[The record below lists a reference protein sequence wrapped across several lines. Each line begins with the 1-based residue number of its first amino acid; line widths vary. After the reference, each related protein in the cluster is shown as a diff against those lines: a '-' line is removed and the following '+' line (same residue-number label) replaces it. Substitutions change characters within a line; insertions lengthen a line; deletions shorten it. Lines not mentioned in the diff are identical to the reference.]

1 MITKILT
8 MKEFLVTIQ
17 LIFTVLCSSAQAD
30 TSQNNLTKEHIIIT
44 GVIADSITSLGIK
57 GATIELSWVASTKS
71 VATNDIVKKMSLTT
85 ANGKFIIDN
94 IPFCEK
100 YTIIVSSIG
109 YDTKFR
115 EIFITH
121 PAIQNGTRGVKNIG
135 TIKLLQSEKMLANV
149 VVTST
154 TAPAMQFGIDRK
166 IFNVEKNITAQGGTA
181 VDVMKNIPSVSVD
194 VDGNVQMRNSSP
206 QILIDGRPTILT
218 LDQIPADDIERVEL
232 VTNPSAK
239 YDASSSGGIIDI
251 IMKKN
256 KRTGLNGIASLG
268 AGTPGLF
275 NGNLNLNLRQ
285 EKFNFFISGNYNRSG
300 GQAIEETN
308 RQNKSNGQVTDY
320 FYQSST
326 NERIRAFKSA
336 RFGMDYYIDNNSTIS
351 ITQSFNTGN
360 VENTEIQNQQYLD
373 KNAYLNYTGLRTSN
387 GLGAFNR
394 SSSRLSFEK
403 KFDRPDKKLTADIT
417 YNKGSRSN
425 ESSITNNF
433 YALDG
438 TEYSPPNMVRNDG
451 SGDDQQFTAQADY
464 TNKISDDKRIEFGI
478 RSFHSKNSTSF
489 GTYSVDLSDHETK
502 LPLSNNYEY
511 TEMVNA
517 GYFNYANKWKSI
529 SYQLG
534 LRMEFSKLDGYLTD
548 SNFHFGYT
556 FPDGFNNLGYALF
569 PSFFLTQPLSENE
582 DIQFNFSKRIRR
594 PRFWEINPFVD
605 INDPLN
611 IRQGNPAL
619 KPEYT
624 NSFELNYFKRF
635 NKNGGS
641 FLAVLYFKNN
651 VGDVTQ
657 YSDTISTAFYQQ
669 LSNAA
674 ISPDAILNTY
684 INAGYTNR
692 MGAEFTAQKKFS
704 KGLDLTYN
712 ADIQYRVTKAS
723 VNKLDLNNK
732 GFNFGTKLIANYKVS
747 TETNRLFKNLGFQL
761 VANYQGPRVIPQGR
775 TKQQFVADF
784 AMRKEFLKM
793 KAASLSFSINDILNT
808 RRFGS
813 IYDTEHFYQDSYRR
827 WSVRTFRLTFT
838 YKFGNS
844 NIDLFKKRSNS
855 TDFESEGI
863 DSAD

>member
-1 MITKILT
+1 
-8 MKEFLVTIQ
+8 MKKYLITIQ
-17 LIFTVLCSSAQAD
+17 FIFTGLYLSAQSE
-30 TSQNNLTKEHIIIT
+30 TSESDFNTEHIVIT
-44 GVIADSITSLGIK
+44 GVIADSTTSLGIR
-57 GATIELSWVASTKS
+57 GATIELSWIASTKS
-71 VATNDIVKKMSLTT
+71 AVSTNDVVRKMSFTT

-94 IPFCEK
+94 IPLCEK
-100 YTIIVSSIG
+100 YTIVVSSIG
-109 YDTKFR
+109 YDTKFK
-115 EIFITH
+115 EIFITQS
-121 PAIQNGTRGVKNIG
+121 ATRNGTQGTKNIG

-154 TAPAMQFGIDRK
+154 TAPAIQFGIDRK
-166 IFNVEKNITAQGGTA
+166 IFNVEKNITTQGGTA

-239 YDASSSGGIIDI
+239 YDASSAGGVIDI

-256 KRTGLNGIASLG
+256 KRVGLNGIASLG
-268 AGTPGLF
+268 TGTPGLL

-285 EKFNFFISGNYNRSG
+285 EKFNFFVSGSYNRSG

-308 RQNKSNGQVTDY
+308 RQNKSNGQITDY

-326 NERIRAFKSA
+326 NERIRKFKTI
-336 RFGMDYYIDNNSTIS
+336 RFGMDYYIDENSIVS
-351 ITQSFNTGN
+351 LTQSFNNGN
-360 VENTEIQNQQYLD
+360 FENTEIQNQQYFD
-373 KNAYLNYTGLRTSN
+373 KNAFLNYTGLRTSD
-387 GLGAFNR
+387 GLGTFNR

-403 KFDRPDKKLTADIT
+403 KFDRPDKKLTADVT
-417 YNKGSRSN
+417 YNKGSRNN
-425 ESSITNNF
+425 ESFIINSY
-433 YALDG
+433 YAPDG
-438 TEYSPPNMVRNDG
+438 SDYAPANVVRNDG
-451 SGDDQQFTAQADY
+451 SSEDHQLTAQVDY
-464 TNKISDDKRIEFGI
+464 TNKISDDKRIEFGL
-478 RSFHSKNSTSF
+478 RSFINKTSTNF
-489 GTYSVDLSDHETK
+489 GTYAIDQSDHETK

-511 TEMVNA
+511 SEMVNA
-517 GYFNYANKWKSI
+517 GYLNYANKWKSI
-529 SYQLG
+529 TYQLG
-534 LRMEFSKLDGYLTD
+534 LRIELSKLDGYLID
-548 SNFHFGYT
+548 SNFHFGYNY
-556 FPDGFNNLGYALF
+556 PDGFNNLGYALF
-569 PSFFLTQPLSENE
+569 PSFFLTKPVSENE

-624 NSFELNYFKRF
+624 NSFELNYFNRF
-635 NKNGGS
+635 NDNAGTL
-641 FLAVLYFKNN
+641 LAVLYFKNN

-674 ISPDAILNTY
+674 ISPNAIRNTY

-692 MGAEFTAQKKFS
+692 MGAEFTVQKKIG
-704 KGLDLTYN
+704 KNLDITYN
-712 ADIQYRVTKAS
+712 ADMQYRVTKAS

-732 GFNFGTKLIANYKVS
+732 GFNFGTKLITNYKIS
-747 TETNRLFKNLGFQL
+747 TEANRLFNNLGFQL

-775 TKQQFVADF
+775 TRQQFVADF

-813 IYDTEHFYQDSYRR
+813 IYDTENFYQDSYRR
-827 WSVRTFRLTFT
+827 WSVRTFRITFT
-838 YKFGNS
+838 YKFGSS
-844 NIDLFKKRSNS
+844 NVDIFKKRNDNG
-855 TDFESEGI
+855 DFETEGMHNT
-863 DSAD
+863 D